1 MDGARNSGRLVAE
14 GDGRTRGV
22 HTRRFFA
29 KQRAHLA
36 ALLILALALPAAA
49 QDGGD
54 IDFDPAITQEE
65 FSTFSRLLAQGIY
78 ASPVDAARARSLM
91 GFDIGIAVTALPVD
105 TEAAYWTN
113 AVQDDFTISDYVAV
127 PRLVASKG
135 LGFATLSASYSK
147 IQDTDI
153 SILGG
158 ALDVP
163 IVDGGLVSPTI
174 ALRGAY
180 SQLSGVDELELDT
193 YGVELFI
200 SKGFGPLTPYAAVGR
215 SRSNAEATFTIPGE
229 TDPRRLSDES
239 GTNRYTIG
247 LKLSLFIPKL
257 VVEATQG
264 EERSYAAKVSI
275 GL

>member
-1 MDGARNSGRLVAE
+1 M
-14 GDGRTRGV
+14 
-22 HTRRFFA
+22 
-29 KQRAHLA
+29 
-36 ALLILALALPAAA
+36 
-49 QDGGD
+49 
-54 IDFDPAITQEE
+54 
-65 FSTFSRLLAQGIY
+65 
-78 ASPVDAARARSLM
+78 
-91 GFDIGIAVTALPVD
+91 TALPVD
-105 TEAAYWTN
+105 PEAGYWTN
-113 AVQDDFTISDYVAV
+113 AVPDDFTVGDYVGV
-127 PRLVASKG
+127 PRLVAAKG

-158 ALDVP
+158 SLDVP

-180 SQLSGVDELELDT
+180 AQLNGVDELDLRT

-215 SRSNAEATFTIPGE
+215 SKSNADASFTVPGE
-229 TDPRRLSDES
+229 TGPRRLSDES
-239 GTNRYTIG
+239 GTNRYTVG
-247 LKLSLFIPKL
+247 VKLSLFIPKL
-257 VVEATQG
+257 VIEATQA